1 MPGSE
6 ISKTKRHLE
15 RQHMEIYTVLNGYDI
30 KEKLYNTLVGVKMKS
45 RHHKMNG
52 NYRNVCSYED

>member
-1 MPGSE
+1 
-6 ISKTKRHLE
+6 
-15 RQHMEIYTVLNGYDI
+15 MEIYTVLNGYDI